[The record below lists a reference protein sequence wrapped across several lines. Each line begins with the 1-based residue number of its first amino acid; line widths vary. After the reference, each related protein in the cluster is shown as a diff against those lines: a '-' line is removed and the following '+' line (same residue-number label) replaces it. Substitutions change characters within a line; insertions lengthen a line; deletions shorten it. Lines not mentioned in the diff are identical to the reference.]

1 MKKNYF
7 ISASIVTLILLFSFQ
22 NTKAQCYRKGSLLI
36 SITEGST
43 FANYKTSDISESK
56 PKVVHESFMMGDRDP
71 LILEYAVSNRW
82 GIGFSSGADIFRVN
96 SNSFYGFSIGNQP
109 LKITTSEF
117 TFDVNYHVF
126 VNKKLDLS
134 IFTSAGAF
142 SIAFK
147 GNNNDMSYNHTST
160 GTLIRYGTRARY
172 YFCKR
177 LGAIGMISSFAA
189 NSSPKDVKGNTEAK
203 NYSTSINGMAIEMG
217 LCFRILR

>member
-1 MKKNYF
+1 MKKNYVN
-7 ISASIVTLILLFSFQ
+7 SVSIVTLILLFSFQ
-22 NTKAQCYRKGSLLI
+22 NTDAQCFRKGSLLI
-36 SITEGST
+36 SVTEGST

-71 LILEYAVSNRW
+71 LVLEYAVSNCW

-96 SNSFYGFSIGNQP
+96 SSSFYGFSSGDQP

-142 SIAFK
+142 SVAFK
-147 GNNNDMSYNHTST
+147 GNNSDVSYNHSST
-160 GTLIRYGTRARY
+160 GTIIRYGTRARY
-172 YFCKR
+172 YFYKR
-177 LGAIGMISSFAA
+177 LGAIGMISSYAA

>member
-1 MKKNYF
+1 MKNNYF
-7 ISASIVTLILLFSFQ
+7 NSVSIVTIILLFSFQ
-22 NTKAQCYRKGSLLI
+22 NTDAQCFRKGSLLI
-36 SITEGST
+36 SVTEGST

-56 PKVVHESFMMGDRDP
+56 PKVVNEAFMMGERDP
-71 LILEYAVSNRW
+71 LVLEYAVSYRW
-82 GIGFSSGADIFRVN
+82 GIGFSSGADIFKVN
-96 SNSFYGFSIGNQP
+96 SNSFYGFSSGDQP

-147 GNNNDMSYNHTST
+147 GNNSDMSYNHSST
-160 GTLIRYGTRARY
+160 GTIIRYGTRARY
-172 YFCKR
+172 YFYKR
-177 LGAIGMISSFAA
+177 LGAIGMISSYAA
-189 NSSPKDVKGNTEAK
+189 NSSPKNVKGNTEAK

>member
-43 FANYKTSDISESK
+43 FANYKTTDISESK
-56 PKVVHESFMMGDRDP
+56 PKLVHESFMMGDRDP

-96 SNSFYGFSIGNQP
+96 SNSFYGFSSGDDA
-109 LKITTSEF
+109 LKVTTSEF
-117 TFDVNYHVF
+117 TFDVNYHVY

-134 IFTSAGAF
+134 MFTSVGAF
-142 SIAFK
+142 SVGFN
-147 GNNNDMSYNHTST
+147 GNNSDMSYNHSSS
-160 GTLIRYGTRARY
+160 GTIVRYGTRARY
-172 YFCKR
+172 YFYKR
-177 LGAIGMISSFAA
+177 LGAIGMISSYAA
-189 NSSPKDVKGNTEAK
+189 NSSPKNVKGNTEAK